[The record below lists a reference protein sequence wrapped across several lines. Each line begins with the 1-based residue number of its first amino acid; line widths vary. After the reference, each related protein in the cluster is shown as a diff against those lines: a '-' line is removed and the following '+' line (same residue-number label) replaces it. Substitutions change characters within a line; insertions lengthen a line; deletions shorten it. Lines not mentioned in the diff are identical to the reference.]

1 MMSPWAGGKMTLD
14 DWIESKGLTHSEF
27 ARMCGCSREAVTRW
41 VTGSRAPSPKWQ
53 KVIERVT
60 KGQVA
65 IGIYD
70 WMSDRDKVYLLL
82 YRQGLTISSAAK
94 RLKIHR
100 NTLANYLNSKS
111 LTPWRIVQKI
121 HKLAGLTHD

>member
-1 MMSPWAGGKMTLD
+1 
-14 DWIESKGLTHSEF
+14 
-27 ARMCGCSREAVTRW
+27 
-41 VTGSRAPSPKWQ
+41 
-53 KVIERVT
+53 
-60 KGQVA
+60 VA

-100 NTLANYLNSKS
+100 NTLANYLNRKS